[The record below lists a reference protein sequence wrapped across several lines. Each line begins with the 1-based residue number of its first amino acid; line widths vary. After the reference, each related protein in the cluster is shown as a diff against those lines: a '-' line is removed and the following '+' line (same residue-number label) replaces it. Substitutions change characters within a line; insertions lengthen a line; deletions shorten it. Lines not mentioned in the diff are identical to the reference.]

1 MLLCIEIVVLCGYK
15 KQFDSINLWG
25 KFVDGV
31 DSFDWSGKKKKS
43 VEEDDN
49 VTATMVMNVLFVLM
63 MERKHFN

>member
-31 DSFDWSGKKKKS
+31 DSFDWSGKKKK
-43 VEEDDN
+43 
-49 VTATMVMNVLFVLM
+49 VLKRMTTLLQQW
-63 MERKHFN
+63 

>member
-31 DSFDWSGKKKKS
+31 DSFDWFGKKKS